1 MSFYKEILPFV
12 EYIHSIRR
20 LEAYLSFDMKFPVK
34 WSIPKSIV
42 DEGKIIGFEVED
54 QNSKGITFVT
64 PINELE
70 VSTILVKIGKI
81 IKLNKERELKERAL
95 KEKELEEKERKL
107 KEKERKLK
115 EKEKE
120 IKERL
125 FKQTVEQLKQTFEKT
140 DLDKLQNLYFD
151 FEDED
156 VDTELDGELDND
168 FEDELSIN
176 QRIKLGD
183 EQDRQESTTTE
194 LV

>member
-1 MSFYKEILPFV
+1 MSFYKEIIPFV
-12 EYIHSIRR
+12 DYIHSIRK
-20 LEAYLSFDMKFPVK
+20 LESYLSFDMKFPVK

-81 IKLNKERELKERAL
+81 IKLNKERELKE
-95 KEKELEEKERKL
+95 K
-107 KEKERKLK
+107 
-115 EKEKE
+115 
-120 IKERL
+120 L

-151 FEDED
+151 FEDEID
-156 VDTELDGELDND
+156 SEFDSELD
-168 FEDELSIN
+168 DEIN
-176 QRIKLGD
+176 ENQQINLED
-183 EQDRQESTTTE
+183 EQDRQEPATAE
-194 LV
+194 LVNE